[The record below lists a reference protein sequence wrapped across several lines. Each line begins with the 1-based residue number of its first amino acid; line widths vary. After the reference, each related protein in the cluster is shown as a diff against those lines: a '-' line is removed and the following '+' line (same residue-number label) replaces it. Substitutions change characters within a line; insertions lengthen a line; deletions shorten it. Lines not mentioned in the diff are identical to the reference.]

1 MSDADADEDLL
12 QLLKRIKNAFIDA
25 VVDQSTADVISY
37 IYIYVSL
44 ILYYCILIH

>member
-1 MSDADADEDLL
+1 MGDADEDLL

-37 IYIYVSL
+37 IYYVSL